1 MRRSV
6 NESEAVRILPNPVT
20 HTHTRMSSGC
30 AVWTTSL
37 SAQFVLLCI
46 QCMCNVQPTEVT
58 IDIQITIKI

>member
-20 HTHTRMSSGC
+20 HTH
-30 AVWTTSL
+30 TTSL